1 MPAVVPWIPA
11 SPPALVAPAT
21 AEPCRSSQLRV
32 SGVLG
37 GGVFQNGLTGGAYTG
52 AVLFRNTGPPC
63 SLLGQPRV
71 RFTGGPSSRIRQ
83 IEVPLRRDVR
93 PGPSLLPAPFFVRS
107 LRTGRSASVELI
119 WDAWCAAG
127 NPGGGQMSPPP
138 TAMELRLPSGDAV
151 RLRPNAHPLCYGT
164 PPSSRLEVGTFTPY
178 LPPAKQSTTI
188 PLKASLDS
196 GVYDAVRGSTLRYRV
211 TVRNTSRRP
220 YRFAQCPVYV
230 EQLGTAK
237 ALLAG
242 RGIAK
247 EIHFL
252 NCRGVGA
259 IAPGASVT
267 FAMEIRVPTTLKAAD
282 LLEWQLAPRAYSAPW
297 APANVVLTG

>member
-1 MPAVVPWIPA
+1 
-11 SPPALVAPAT
+11 
-21 AEPCRSSQLRV
+21 
-32 SGVLG
+32 
-37 GGVFQNGLTGGAYTG
+37 
-52 AVLFRNTGPPC
+52 
-63 SLLGQPRV
+63 
-71 RFTGGPSSRIRQ
+71 
-83 IEVPLRRDVR
+83 
-93 PGPSLLPAPFFVRS
+93 
-107 LRTGRSASVELI
+107 
-119 WDAWCAAG
+119 
-127 NPGGGQMSPPP
+127 MSPPP

-178 LPPAKQSTTI
+178 PPPPKQSTTI

-196 GVYDAVRGSTLRYRV
+196 GVYDAVRGSTLSYRV

-230 EQLGTAK
+230 EELGTAK

-252 NCRGVGA
+252 NCSGVGA
-259 IAPGASVT
+259 IAPGESVT
-267 FAMEIRVPTTLKAAD
+267 FAMEMRVPRTLKAAQ
-282 LLEWQLAPRAYSAPW
+282 LLEWQLAPRAYSAPF

>member
-21 AEPCRSSQLRV
+21 AAPCQLSQLRV
-32 SGVLG
+32 SGVIG
-37 GGVFQNGLTGGAYTG
+37 GGVFQNGLTGGAYAG
-52 AVLFRNTGPPC
+52 AVLLRNTGPPC
-63 SLLGQPRV
+63 SLVGQPRV

-83 IEVPLRRDVR
+83 IELPLRKDVQ
-93 PGPSLLPAPFFVRS
+93 PGPDPLPTPFFVRA
-107 LRTGRSASVELI
+107 LPTGRTASVELV
-119 WDAWCAAG
+119 WDAWCAPG
-127 NPGGGQMSPPP
+127 NPGAGQISPPP
-138 TAMELRLPSGDAV
+138 TAMALRLPSGDAV
-151 RLRPNAHPLCYGT
+151 RLHPGAHPICYGK
-164 PPSSRLEVGTFTPY
+164 PPTSRLEVGTFRPY

-196 GVYDAVRGSTLRYRV
+196 QFYEAVRGSTLRYRV
-211 TVRNTSRRP
+211 TVRNTSRRS

-230 EQLGTAK
+230 EQLGTSK
-237 ALLAG
+237 ALVAG
-242 RGIAK
+242 RGIAT

-259 IAPGASVT
+259 IAPGQSVT
-267 FAMEIRVPTTLKAAD
+267 FAMEIRVPRTLKAAD

>member
-1 MPAVVPWIPA
+1 VPAVVPWIPA
-11 SPPALVAPAT
+11 SPPALVRPALAP
-21 AEPCRSSQLRV
+21 PCRLAHLR
-32 SGVLG
+32 LADPR
-37 GGVFQNGLTGGAYTG
+37 GVFDNGLAGSGYAG
-52 AVLFRNTGPPC
+52 SIIFRNDGSPC
-63 SLLGQPRV
+63 SLVGQPRL
-71 RFTGGPSSRIRQ
+71 RFVGGPAARVHQVETELSKDIQ
-83 IEVPLRRDVR
+83 PTPDV
-93 PGPSLLPAPFFVRS
+93 LPAPFSIRA
-107 LRTGRSASVELI
+107 LPTGRSAWVEVA
-119 WDAWCAAG
+119 WRSWCAPG

-138 TAMELRLPSGDAV
+138 SALEVVLRSGDVARFPV
-151 RLRPNAHPLCYGT
+151 GGTPVCYGPALT
-164 PPSSRLEVGTFTPY
+164 SIVEAGEFRPY
-178 LPPAKQSTTI
+178 LPPAKQSTAI

-196 GVYDAVRGSTLRYRV
+196 QLYDAVRGATLRYRV

-237 ALLAG
+237 ALLAQ

-252 NCRGVGA
+252 NCRSIGA
-259 IAPGASVT
+259 IAPGQSVT
-267 FAMEIRVPTTLKAAD
+267 FAMEIRVPPTLKAGD